1 MQLPQLL
8 LKKAVPLL
16 LLLKAALWL
25 DGVCVMRQLL
35 LLLLLPLSPKRAF
48 WRFLRATPSCIAH
61 AQLHATAQAISA
73 AAHTSDL
80 AVGRPDRCTQ

>member
-35 LLLLLPLSPKRAF
+35 LLLPLLLKRAF
-48 WRFLRATPSCIAH
+48 QRFLHATPSCIAH

-73 AAHTSDL
+73 AAHTSGL
-80 AVGRPDRCTQ
+80 AVGGPDRCAQ